1 MKRHFKQ
8 ALICISAALL
18 LTSCITIE
26 ENYFIKKD
34 GSGSYEFKIDMSE
47 MMSMMMAMGGPEAMG
62 ADAQMP
68 TDEMDFEKEIED
80 LKKIDGISN
89 IKSSTDQ
96 EKGIMSFSFDF
107 KNFNA
112 LNQARA
118 NSLDKSTEQS
128 LTKEGNKITLHHLAP
143 EKLTDNNALPGDSA
157 ATQMAQGM
165 LTQIKY
171 NINFNIEG
179 GAKTIITDAN
189 SNFETSNKEVF
200 QLQGSLKD
208 LTDTPDFMNAVIELN

>member
-1 MKRHFKQ
+1 MNRYLKQ
-8 ALICISAALL
+8 ALTCLTTAIL

-47 MMSMMMAMGGPEAMG
+47 MMSMMAAMGGPEAMG
-62 ADAQMP
+62 ENAQVP
-68 TDEMDFEKEIED
+68 TDDMDFEKEIED
-80 LKKIDGISN
+80 LKKIEGISN
-89 IKSSTDQ
+89 IKSTTDT

-107 KNFNA
+107 KNFDA
-112 LNQARA
+112 LNQARV
-118 NSLDKSTEQS
+118 NSLDKTTEQS

-143 EKLTDNNALPGDSA
+143 EKLTENDALPADSA
-157 ATQMAQGM
+157 AAQMAQGM

-179 GAKTIITDAN
+179 GAKSIITDAN
-189 SNFETSNKEVF
+189 SNFKTSNKEVF